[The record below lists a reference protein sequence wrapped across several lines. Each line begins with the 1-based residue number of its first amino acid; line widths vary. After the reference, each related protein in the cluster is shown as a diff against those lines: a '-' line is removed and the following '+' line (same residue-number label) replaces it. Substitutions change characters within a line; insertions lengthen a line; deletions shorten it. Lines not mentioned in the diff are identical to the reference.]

1 MTDLIGVSWTG
12 ATPEVVDPFKATIT
26 MDADKTAT
34 AIFRLDACVLTLTS
48 PNGSKL
54 ACSRMGLSLLPGR
67 SPGLSSVKGTRS
79 FMENWC
85 ET

>member
-1 MTDLIGVSWTG
+1 
-12 ATPEVVDPFKATIT
+12 

-54 ACSRMGLSLLPGR
+54 ACVRMGLSLLPGR
-67 SPGLSSVKGTRS
+67 SPGFLSVTRTS
-79 FMENWC
+79 PFMENWC